1 MNETAAPDLIAL
13 HERAL
18 ANTRGFVVGLGS
30 PEWDTPTPCEE
41 WNLRELLNHVVA
53 GNWWAARLA
62 SGATI
67 AAVGTELDG
76 DQLGEDPL
84 ASYDRSA
91 TAAIAAFGAPGAL
104 DAPCAVSYGPVPGS
118 IYAGHRF
125 LDVLI
130 HGWDI
135 AVATGQTPTLPAEL
149 IEGCWQVL
157 EPQLD
162 MLRASG
168 MFGEDIAIPSDAD
181 SEARLLLTLG
191 RRPHV

>member
-1 MNETAAPDLIAL
+1 MSETPEPDLVDL

-18 ANTRGFVVGLGS
+18 ANTRGFVAGLAT
-30 PEWDTPTPCEE
+30 PNWDAPTPCAE

-67 AAVGTELDG
+67 AEVGTALDG
-76 DQLGEDPL
+76 DQLGDDPL
-84 ASYDRSA
+84 ESYDRSGA
-91 TAAIAAFGAPGAL
+91 AAIAAFGAPGAM

-130 HGWDI
+130 HGWDV
-135 AVATGQTPTLPAEL
+135 AVATGQPATLPGDL
-149 IEGCWQVL
+149 VDGCWQVL

-162 MLRASG
+162 LLRASG

-181 SEARLLLTLG
+181 AETRLLLTVG
-191 RRPHV
+191 RRR